1 MFARVA
7 LSLFVLSW
15 APQALAQSPSPIGVF
30 KAWTAYTAK
39 EKKGRA
45 CYMASQPKQSTP
57 KGVKRGEIWILVTH
71 RPYKKVR
78 NEVSVYVGYPFK
90 PDSEAV
96 VDIDGK
102 KYKLFTDNETAWAE
116 SRKLDNALVGAMRKG
131 RRMVLRGVSSRGTKT
146 TDRYSLTGF
155 TAAHDAITKACK
167 AK

>member
-1 MFARVA
+1 MFARAVLTA
-7 LSLFVLSW
+7 FILSW
-15 APQALAQSPSPIGVF
+15 APGALAQSPSPIGTF

-45 CYMASQPKQSTP
+45 CYMASQPKQSKP

-90 PDSEAV
+90 PESEAI

-102 KYKLFTDNETAWAE
+102 KFKLFTNDEAAWAE
-116 SRKLDNALVGAMRKG
+116 SRKLDNALVRAMRKG

-146 TDRYSLTGF
+146 TDRYSLAGF
-155 TAAHDAITKACK
+155 SAAHDAITKACK